1 MSILKFTAKFVGY
14 SGGSFADR
22 HNPVA
27 LPLSW
32 VAY

>member
-1 MSILKFTAKFVGY
+1 MSILKFAAKIVGY
-14 SGGSFADR
+14 SDGSFADR

-27 LPLSW
+27 LPPSW